1 MRLICPSCGKET
13 DLLENGMCP
22 ECSLRRASPVKVHT
36 PEPIR
41 VCRRCGAVFEG
52 RWVDVD
58 DVEQVIR
65 RRVLD
70 SIELPPDTEGVGID
84 MSIEGMSSNMYRVE
98 GKVVVDE
105 REWPFV
111 HHIRLAYESC
121 PSCSRRSGGYF
132 EAIVQVRSYAPTPTD
147 AEMEMVRRTADEL
160 FSRLRERGERLAFLT
175 KEERVRGGI
184 DLYVGSAKAAKK
196 LCTQVLA
203 QMGGSLRTSS
213 TLAGRRDGRDVYR
226 ITYALRLPGVSSG
239 DVVSYKGEPHVVVGV
254 SECAHLEPLYGKGS
268 RHVSLE
274 EPMDVLGKLSDVVST
289 TVLEEDATAL
299 LVLHPSTLTP
309 VWVRRVEG
317 VHAGDELSVLVVGS
331 ELLAVPKR
339 LL

>member
-1 MRLICPSCGKET
+1 MRPVCPRCGKET
-13 DLLENGMCP
+13 DLLENGMCA
-22 ECSLRRASPVKVHT
+22 ECRLRHASPVKVHT
-36 PEPIR
+36 PETLR
-41 VCRRCGAVFEG
+41 VCRGCGAVFEG

-58 DVEQVIR
+58 DIEQVIR

-70 SIELPPDTEGVGID
+70 SIEVAPEAKDVDIE
-84 MSIEGMSSNMYRVE
+84 MSLAQMSSNMYRVE
-98 GKVVVDE
+98 GKVVANE
-105 REWPFV
+105 RNWPFV
-111 HHIRLAYESC
+111 LHIRLAYESC

-132 EAIVQVRSYAPTPTD
+132 EAVVQVRSYARSPTE
-147 AEMEMVRRTADEL
+147 AELERVRHTVDVL
-160 FSRLRERGERLAFLT
+160 FSRLREKGERLAFLT

-196 LCTQVLA
+196 LCTEVLS
-203 QMGGSLRTSS
+203 QMGGTLTTSS

-226 ITYALRLPGVSSG
+226 ITYALRLPGLSAG

-254 SECAHLEPLYGKGS
+254 RDRVHLEPLYGRGS
-268 RHVSLE
+268 RHVPLD
-274 EPMDVLGKLSDVVST
+274 EPMDVLGKLSNVIST

-317 VHAGDELSVLVVGS
+317 VHAGDELGVLVVGS
-331 ELLAVPKR
+331 ELLAIPKR
-339 LL
+339 YL